1 MWPVYQLAFE
11 HSLRR
16 FMFTKEFGLM
26 LYVEDIAA
34 EKAF

>member
-16 FMFTKEFGLM
+16 IHVYKRIWFD
-26 LYVEDIAA
+26 VVRRRRRC
-34 EKAF
+34 